1 MKQNNQLSKPF
12 FAQFLEA
19 QKKDSQETQNTNITK
34 PWLDVNE
41 THKYPSD
48 SDEEW
53 DIS

>member
-1 MKQNNQLSKPF
+1 MKQNEQLNKPF

-19 QKKDSQETQNTNITK
+19 QKSDAQETQNITK

-48 SDEEW
+48 SDETW
-53 DIS
+53 DDA